1 LKLDFPVEQTVRSR
15 YSVRTYEEQP
25 LSEGEKEKIN
35 AYIAELQKAS
45 SPFSDDVTL
54 RLLEAK
60 AGTGTEKLG
69 TYGVI
74 KGAENFIG
82 AAVPS
87 GESAMEALGYTFE
100 KLILYLT
107 HLGLG
112 TCWLGGTFKRS
123 AFAAAMSLKENELFP
138 VVSPVGHPGT
148 KKRRMENFARKI
160 AKADQRKAWNE
171 LFFKND
177 FTTPLDKSD
186 AGEYTFPLE
195 MLRLAPSA
203 SNKQPWKVLKSGNA
217 FHFYEVKTP
226 GYGDKA
232 PYDIQKADVGIAFCH
247 FHMAALEKD
256 LAGEFKKLPEFG
268 VPVPDHTH
276 YLFSWISTQK

>member
-1 LKLDFPVEQTVRSR
+1 MELDFPVEQTVRSR
-15 YSVRTYEEQP
+15 YSVRTYEERP
-25 LSEGEKEKIN
+25 LSLGEKEKIN
-35 AYIAELQKAS
+35 AYIAALKNS
-45 SPFSDDVTL
+45 PSPFSADVTL

-74 KGAENFIG
+74 KGAGNFIG
-82 AAVPS
+82 AAVPN
-87 GESAMEALGYTFE
+87 GELAMEALGYTFE
-100 KLILYLT
+100 KLILYVT

-123 AFAAAMSLKENELFP
+123 EFASAMSLKENELFP
-138 VVSPVGHPGT
+138 AVSPVGYPAA
-148 KKRRMENFARKI
+148 KKRLIENFARKI
-160 AKADQRKAWNE
+160 AKSDQRKAWNE
-171 LFFKND
+171 LFFKNG

-186 AGEYTFPLE
+186 AGEYAFPLE

-203 SNKQPWKVLKSGNA
+203 SNKQPWKVLKSGGT

-256 LAGEFKKLPEFG
+256 LAGKFEKLPE
-268 VPVPDHTH
+268 PDITVPDYTH
-276 YLFSWISTQK
+276 YLFSWVSTQE